1 MKESN
6 MKQNWTM
13 YIYKADR
20 RTKSGER
27 LFSTTV
33 WQDRTDMGMINEVG
47 YLIDMYPKAEFRIE
61 VVPTTKTV
69 KNLMTGEMVEIPHD
83 TPRSCDPSSELYWSM

>member
-13 YIYKADR
+13 YIWKADR
-20 RTKSGER
+20 RCKTGER

-69 KNLMTGEMVEIPHD
+69 KNLMTGELVEIAHD
-83 TPRSCDPSSELYWSM
+83 TPRSCDPSSELYWTM